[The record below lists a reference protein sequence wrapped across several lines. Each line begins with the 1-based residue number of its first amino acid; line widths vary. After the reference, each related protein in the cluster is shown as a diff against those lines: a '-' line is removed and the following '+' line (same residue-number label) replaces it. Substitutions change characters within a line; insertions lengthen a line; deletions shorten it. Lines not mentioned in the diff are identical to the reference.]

1 MKEGGKKS
9 VQVLSIA
16 MAAVFGVLYV
26 FQMNSASMKAY
37 TIRDL
42 ESHRRELVRDE
53 DRLLTEVDRLR
64 SLSSISEREAFLGMV
79 APEQVKY
86 VKISNNEVALGK

>member
-1 MKEGGKKS
+1 MSEGGKKS
-9 VQVLSIA
+9 IQLLSIA
-16 MAAVFGVLYV
+16 FAAVFGVLYV

-42 ESHRRELVRDE
+42 ESRRRELVRDE

-64 SLSSISEREAFLGMV
+64 SLSSIAERQAFLGLV
-79 APEQVKY
+79 QPEHVKFIK
-86 VKISNNEVALGK
+86 VSTSEVALGK